1 MRSPRRRMARSG
13 PPPLPPRPVL
23 QGGRRRSRLPR
34 LIATV
39 AILAAPVGV
48 AAAAWVSLGDEGAS
62 GGTSSPPLAVGS
74 PPVAAAPE
82 EPREPAPLIE
92 AEPVP
97 DVPLGGVDAFH
108 VRLRRPPRAG
118 LVFDVDTGDVL
129 WRRRPVLTL
138 PMASLT
144 KIMTA
149 LIAVEGGEPD
159 DPVRITPAALH
170 YSGSGVGLLPR
181 GRRVRFETL
190 LNGMLIVSGN
200 DAAIALAVHL
210 AGSERRFV
218 ALMNR
223 RAVRWGLE
231 CTHFASSHG
240 LEDGNRSCARD
251 LAVMTRLAMAEP
263 RIRRIVRR
271 RQVDFHFPDQGRP
284 PLPLRPQPADPPG
297 LPRRDRPEDRLHR
310 RGRPLLRGGGPPGRP
325 PPRGGPAQLTRPG
338 QARAEAAGRGVRAA
352 CRIAPWPLVHGVEFR
367 RSFFSHC
374 VAACFCW
381 RLSRRRRVPPR
392 RRAR

>member
-1 MRSPRRRMARSG
+1 M
-13 PPPLPPRPVL
+13 L

-34 LIATV
+34 LIAIL
-39 AILAAPVGV
+39 AILVAPGGV
-48 AAAAWVSLGDEGAS
+48 AAAAWLSLGHEGPS

-74 PPVAAAPE
+74 PPAFAPT

-97 DVPLGGVDAFH
+97 EVPLAGVDAFH

-129 WRRRPVLTL
+129 WRRRPLLVL

-149 LIAVEGGEPD
+149 LLAVEGGRPN
-159 DPVRITPAALH
+159 DPVRITRAALH

-181 GRRVRFETL
+181 DRRVRFETL

-218 ALMNR
+218 RLMNA
-223 RAVRWGLE
+223 RAARWGLD

-240 LEDGNRSCARD
+240 LENGNRSCARD

-271 RQVDFHFPDQGRP
+271 RQVDFRFPIKGGRLFLYGHN
-284 PLPLRPQPADPPG
+284 PLIRLGYPG
-297 LPRRDRPEDRLHR
+297 AIGLKT
-310 RGRPLLRGGGPPGRP
+310 GY
-325 PPRGGPAQLTRPG
+325 TN
-338 QARAEAAGRGVRAA
+338 AAGRCFVGVARRNGRRLAVVLLNSRDPAKHAPKLLDAA
-352 CRIAPWPLVHGVEFR
+352 FASL
-367 RSFFSHC
+367 
-374 VAACFCW
+374 
-381 RLSRRRRVPPR
+381 
-392 RRAR
+392 

>member
-1 MRSPRRRMARSG
+1 M
-13 PPPLPPRPVL
+13 L

-34 LIATV
+34 LIAIV
-39 AILAAPVGV
+39 AIVAAPVGV
-48 AAAAWVSLGDEGAS
+48 VAAALLTLDDGVGAS
-62 GGTSSPPLAVGS
+62 GVSSPPLAVGS
-74 PPVAAAPE
+74 PPAAFAPT

-92 AEPVP
+92 GEPVP
-97 DVPLGGVDAFH
+97 EVPLGGVDAFH
-108 VRLRRPPRAG
+108 LRLSKPPRAG

-129 WRRRPVLTL
+129 WRRRPLLVL

-149 LIAVEGGEPD
+149 LLAVERGRPN

-218 ALMNR
+218 GLMNE
-223 RAVRWGLE
+223 RAVQLGLE

-271 RQVDFHFPDQGRP
+271 RQVDFRFPIKGRRLFLYGHN
-284 PLPLRPQPADPPG
+284 PLIRMGYPG
-297 LPRRDRPEDRLHR
+297 AIGLKT
-310 RGRPLLRGGGPPGRP
+310 GY
-325 PPRGGPAQLTRPG
+325 TN
-338 QARAEAAGRGVRAA
+338 AAGRCFVGVARRDGRRLAVVLLNSRDPA
-352 CRIAPWPLVHGVEFR
+352 KHAPKLLDEAF
-367 RSFFSHC
+367 
-374 VAACFCW
+374 A
-381 RLSRRRRVPPR
+381 RL
-392 RRAR
+392 